1 MRFPPFF
8 DWNPSANNTDKA
20 LTWISFFFSSFFIC
34 SNDLL
39 FFCFVWMTALFLSDA
54 HLKGMWV
61 LFEFGNWINF
71 VVLWYK
77 IQISNDASCSNR
89 ARRPCPFPW
98 IIQQQATGL
107 FRLEKRSTATC
118 WEPIF
123 VFDRFLS
130 ACLLFN
136 WFLER
141 YNPINIYKFPSYKRL
156 LRHHILCW
164 LALLSII
171 LWVQSTEGLAQ
182 GSVPGVFAKMRIGRA
197 LDIVIA
203 VIIRRAP
210 NSFPM

>member
-1 MRFPPFF
+1 MTCF
-8 DWNPSANNTDKA
+8 
-20 LTWISFFFSSFFIC
+20 L
-34 SNDLL
+34 
-39 FFCFVWMTALFLSDA
+39 FCFVWMTALFLSDA

-71 VVLWYK
+71 VVFWYK

-156 LRHHILCW
+156 LRHHLLCW

>member
-1 MRFPPFF
+1 M
-8 DWNPSANNTDKA
+8 NN
-20 LTWISFFFSSFFIC
+20 S
-34 SNDLL
+34 
-39 FFCFVWMTALFLSDA
+39 
-54 HLKGMWV
+54 
-61 LFEFGNWINF
+61 
-71 VVLWYK
+71 
-77 IQISNDASCSNR
+77 
-89 ARRPCPFPW
+89 
-98 IIQQQATGL
+98 ATGHWSL
-107 FRLEKRSTATC
+107 SSREKIYCNVLRTN
-118 WEPIF
+118 F

-156 LRHHILCW
+156 LRHHLLCW